1 MSSFTNK
8 PKPAQTEATNKT
20 TMSAAD
26 LFKPTSGFGAKPVQ
40 KPEKKVVEEQ
50 QIAEVADAGDAGLVL
65 TTCFKLAVNGDQRLT
80 TGCDILTDFFRGGFV
95 PKKLY
100 EIYGESGSGKTQFA
114 IQLLLQSLL
123 PTQYGGLEG

>member
-8 PKPAQTEATNKT
+8 PKPAQTENKSAI
-20 TMSAAD
+20 SAAD
-26 LFKPTSGFGAKPVQ
+26 LFKTGKPASGFGAKPIA
-40 KPEKKVVEEQ
+40 EKKAVEEE

-100 EIYGESGSGKTQFA
+100 EIYGESGSGKTQFS
-114 IQLLLQSLL
+114 I
-123 PTQYGGLEG
+123 